1 MANFKAALKALGTG
15 KLKHES
21 LSKQLDSV
29 LNASPK
35 FASKMLSDLDEAY
48 NQKKLND
55 NQYSVLKDQIIKFKQ
70 AQTSAVKSSSPSRK
84 QKKTSTES
92 TISPETQKIDD
103 NSLAATI
110 IAGEEKTVIGGEE
123 KATKTATQSNTTKTT
138 ATISPNTTTSSKEDE
153 GNFGP
158 GSIIKQRFK
167 LEKVLGIG

>member
-103 NSLAATI
+103 NSLDATI

-123 KATKTATQSNTTKTT
+123 KTVIGGEEKT
-138 ATISPNTTTSSKEDE
+138 
-153 GNFGP
+153 
-158 GSIIKQRFK
+158 
-167 LEKVLGIG
+167 VIGGE